1 MTWDFFH
8 TKDKSC
14 SQIKELV
21 TERWNFFL
29 KPEHNSGFREKTNSV
44 WKVQTRIN
52 VYSSCTIFML
62 LEHILKSNNFLH
74 LLAILQ
80 IKKVH
85 CSIWK
90 CLLSTTWWQ
99 PKIFQRRKKPNSPN
113 FSTFIL
119 RKKLLRSGMTLGK
132 DVCVL
137 GGLNT
142 VRSSTEIHDV
152 ISGSNCP
159 SVRNSLSEQAFKRR
173 DDKCLFLSCLFL
185 WF

>member
-1 MTWDFFH
+1 MEFFPPSLSIIWALEKKQ
-8 TKDKSC
+8 TVFEKS
-14 SQIKELV
+14 
-21 TERWNFFL
+21 
-29 KPEHNSGFREKTNSV
+29 KPGSMCTLP
-44 WKVQTRIN
+44 
-52 VYSSCTIFML
+52 CTIFML

-132 DVCVL
+132 GVCVL

-185 WF
+185 